1 MDVIVR
7 LRHPRI
13 PDNQGQETFLPSS
26 AAKQTRNYDIEC
38 SNHHPLLSNV
48 RRKGLSNSKMKWW
61 AIYTNWPVD
70 VKVRLPHPR
79 SGHSPKPERF
89 LAPSAQKPTRN
100 YDIESSN
107 QHPSLSTLRPKRLS
121 CSRMKWWDIHTVLP
135 VDVVVRL
142 PHPRSGDSQGKKKF
156 LAPSADKSTRNCDIE
171 CSNHHPPLST
181 LRPKRL
187 SRRKMKFLS
196 HIWKFTGGCHTQ
208 TTPSS
213 DRT

>member
-1 MDVIVR
+1 MVKLPHRWSGDS
-7 LRHPRI
+7 
-13 PDNQGQETFLPSS
+13 QGLERFLAPS
-26 AAKQTRNYDIEC
+26 AEKQSRNYYIEC

-48 RRKGLSNSKMKWW
+48 RLKGLSSSKMKWW
-61 AIYTNWPVD
+61 AISTNWPLD

-79 SGHSPKPERF
+79 RGDSPKQERF

-121 CSRMKWWDIHTVLP
+121 CSKMKWWDIHTVLP
-135 VDVVVRL
+135 ADVVVRL
-142 PHPRSGDSQGKKKF
+142 PHPRCGDSQGKKKF
-156 LAPSADKSTRNCDIE
+156 LAPSADMSTRNCDTE

-196 HIWKFTGGCHTQ
+196 NICKFTGGCHTQ